1 MLDHRL
7 TVLCLCLLAVPAW
20 SQNEPPPPVAEGE
33 KILVVGQ
40 RPGPGLWK
48 VTKDDHV
55 LWIFGTYSPLPKKM
69 TWRSAQVE
77 KIIAQSQ
84 EFLGSPSAGIGVGW
98 ANSFN
103 IVTALPFVIGFK
115 KNADGA
121 HLKDVVPADVYARW
135 TVLKAKYIGDDS
147 GIESERPIFAAGALF
162 DKALDKSALGSDREV
177 QEQIKKI
184 SRQNKI
190 KFTATGFSMQLE
202 NPRGALRDFKKSS
215 LDDLA
220 CFTKTIDRLET
231 DLEAMRVRA
240 NAWAVGDVE
249 VMRKLT
255 YPDQVEACNSAVF
268 NSAWMIKTLPAAG
281 AIEQRLR
288 DSWVAA
294 AEKALATNQSTFA
307 VLPVAQILN
316 PNGMVAALQAKG
328 YQVEQ
333 PD

>member
-1 MLDHRL
+1 MFDYRVS
-7 TVLCLCLLAVPAW
+7 VLCLSLLAAPAW
-20 SQNEPPPPVAEGE
+20 SQNDAPAPADEGE
-33 KILVVGQ
+33 KVLVVGQ

-48 VTKDDHV
+48 VSKDDHV
-55 LWIFGTYSPLPKKM
+55 LWIFGTYSPLPKNM

-98 ANSFN
+98 SNSLN
-103 IVTALPFVIGFK
+103 LLTALPFVIGFK

-121 HLKDVVPADVYARW
+121 HLKDVVPPDVYARW

-147 GIESERPIFAAGALF
+147 GIESERPIFAAGELF
-162 DKALDKSALGSDREV
+162 NKALDKSGLGGDKEV
-177 QEQIKKI
+177 LAQIKKI
-184 SRQNKI
+184 SQQNKI
-190 KFTATGFSMQLE
+190 KYTRTGFSMQLE

-231 DLEAMRVRA
+231 DLDAMRVRA
-240 NAWAVGDVE
+240 NAWAVGDAE

-268 NSAWMIKTLPAAG
+268 NSAWLKSLPGAG
-281 AIEQRLR
+281 SVEPRLR
-288 DSWVAA
+288 DSWLAA
-294 AEKALATNQSTFA
+294 AEKALAANQSTFA
-307 VLPVAQILN
+307 MLPVSQILN
-316 PNGMVAALQAKG
+316 PNGLVAALEAKG
-328 YQVEQ
+328 YKVEQ

>member
-1 MLDHRL
+1 MFDYRL
-7 TVLCLCLLAVPAW
+7 SVLCVCLLAVPAW
-20 SQNEPPPPVAEGE
+20 SQNDLAAPADEGE
-33 KILVVGQ
+33 KILIVGQ

-48 VTKDDHV
+48 VSKGEHV

-69 TWRSAQVE
+69 TWRSQQVE

-84 EFLGSPSAGIGVGW
+84 EFIGSPSAGIGVGW
-98 ANSFN
+98 SNSLN
-103 IVTALPFVIGFK
+103 LLTALPFVIGVK
-115 KNADGA
+115 KNADGVR
-121 HLKDVVPADVYARW
+121 LQDVVPPDVYARW

-147 GIESERPIFAAGALF
+147 GIESERPIFAAGELF
-162 DKALDKSALGSDREV
+162 NKALAKSGLGGDGAV
-177 QEQIKKI
+177 LEQLKQISKQHKI
-184 SRQNKI
+184 
-190 KFTATGFSMQLE
+190 TYTPTGFSMQLE

-231 DLEAMRVRA
+231 DLDAMRVRA
-240 NAWAVGDVE
+240 NAWAVGDAE

-268 NSAWMIKTLPAAG
+268 NSAWMKSLPG
-281 AIEQRLR
+281 ATSMEQRLR
-288 DSWVAA
+288 DSWLAA
-294 AEKALATNQSTFA
+294 AEKALAANQSTFA

-316 PNGMVAALQAKG
+316 QNGMVATLQAKG